1 MSGYETLDQIIR
13 QHYNLSQHTPIV
25 VSYRL
30 ASAKLDAQEGMWLL
44 HRVSLEMAFADSF
57 LADQN
62 RSNPPTMM
70 MRWWKVVKGMLT
82 GIANDVVGHIAQE
95 EAPPIF
101 WDVRMDLLNYPE
113 HANTHGPTG
122 ERIENGMMFWEG
134 VANER
139 FAAEG

>member
-1 MSGYETLDQIIR
+1 MR
-13 QHYNLSQHTPIV
+13 
-25 VSYRL
+25 
-30 ASAKLDAQEGMWLL
+30 LL

-62 RSNPPTMM
+62 
-70 MRWWKVVKGMLT
+70 L
-82 GIANDVVGHIAQE
+82 GHIAQE

>member
-1 MSGYETLDQIIR
+1 MGSIILYGVDVWLNHCR
-13 QHYNLSQHTPIV
+13 SKIYLRS
-25 VSYRL
+25 
-30 ASAKLDAQEGMWLL
+30 ASNNFT
-44 HRVSLEMAFADSF
+44 R
-57 LADQN
+57 
-62 RSNPPTMM
+62 
-70 MRWWKVVKGMLT
+70 LT

-139 FAAEG
+139 FVAEG